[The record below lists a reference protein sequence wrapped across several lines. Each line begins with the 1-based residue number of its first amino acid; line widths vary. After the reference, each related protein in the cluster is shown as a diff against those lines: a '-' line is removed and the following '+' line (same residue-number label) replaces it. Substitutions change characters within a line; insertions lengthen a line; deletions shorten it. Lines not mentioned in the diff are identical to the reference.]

1 MINIAEAFRA
11 HLRAELSIDRSDS
24 VPALHLRLVYGGV
37 TICDAE
43 VDLPAP
49 APAAAAPDRAAERR
63 QSEADMIAEARAFA
77 DAQGRAVALGTLALA
92 DARAE
97 ARAEI
102 RRLQDH
108 IIALECALRD
118 EKLRTA
124 ARAIREGGP

>member
-1 MINIAEAFRA
+1 MINIAEALRA
-11 HLRAELSIDRSDS
+11 NLRAELSADPSGS
-24 VPALHLRLVYGGV
+24 ALHLRLVYGTA

-49 APAAAAPDRAAERR
+49 VAPDRAAERR

-102 RRLQDH
+102 RRLQGH
-108 IIALECALRD
+108 IVALECALRD